1 MGLKTWYEANIMP
14 RLITCAC
21 SQGQVMKRRAAVV
34 PLARGDVFELGC
46 GGGINHAF
54 YDPSAITSYA
64 GIDPHA
70 GLLDGARA
78 AARDKGWAA
87 DLRQGRGEA
96 IPFADASFD
105 CVVCTFTLCS
115 VDDPS
120 QVMAEL
126 SRILRPGGQTLFL
139 EHGRAPDASVR
150 GWQERIEPVWKRLA
164 GGCHLTRP
172 VASALQGAG
181 FTPSAPNTAAALW
194 ALTLAYAGLPCAPF
208 SCHSTS
214 SCRMIGLTT
223 ISKNDFRDERH
234 R

>member
-1 MGLKTWYEANIMP
+1 MGLKSWYEATIMP

-34 PLARGDVFELGC
+34 PRARGDVFELGC

-54 YDPSAITSYA
+54 YDSAAITSYA

-70 GLLDGARA
+70 GLLEGARA

-96 IPFADASFD
+96 IPFDDASFD

-115 VDDPS
+115 VDDPA
-120 QVMAEL
+120 QVMREL
-126 SRILRPGGQTLFL
+126 RRILRPDGEALFL
-139 EHGRAPDASVR
+139 EHGRAPDANVLR
-150 GWQERIEPVWKRLA
+150 WQERIEPVWTHLA

-172 VASALQGAG
+172 IASALQGAG
-181 FTPSAPNTAAALW
+181 FAVETLGQDYTPQAPRFAGWMEWGIAHK
-194 ALTLAYAGLPCAPF
+194 LA
-208 SCHSTS
+208 
-214 SCRMIGLTT
+214 
-223 ISKNDFRDERH
+223 
-234 R
+234 

>member
-1 MGLKTWYEANIMP
+1 MGLKSWYEATIMP

-34 PLARGDVFELGC
+34 PRARGDVFELGC

-54 YDPSAITSYA
+54 YDPAAITSYA

-70 GLLDGARA
+70 GLLEGARA
-78 AARDKGWAA
+78 AAREKGWSA

-115 VDDPS
+115 VDDPA
-120 QVMAEL
+120 QVMREL
-126 SRILRPGGQTLFL
+126 WRILRPGGEALFL
-139 EHGRAPDASVR
+139 EHGRAPEEGVVR
-150 GWQERIEPVWKRLA
+150 WQERIEPVWKHLA

-172 VASALQGAG
+172 IASALQGAG
-181 FTPSAPNTAAALW
+181 FVVETLGRDYTPQAPRFAGWMEWGIARK
-194 ALTLAYAGLPCAPF
+194 LA
-208 SCHSTS
+208 
-214 SCRMIGLTT
+214 
-223 ISKNDFRDERH
+223 
-234 R
+234 

>member
-1 MGLKTWYEANIMP
+1 MGLTAWYEANIMP

-34 PLARGDVFELGC
+34 PRARGDVFELGC

-54 YDPSAITSYA
+54 YDPAAITSYA
-64 GIDPHA
+64 GIDPHE

-78 AARDKGWAA
+78 AAREKGWAA
-87 DLRQGRGEA
+87 DLRAGRGEA

-105 CVVCTFTLCS
+105 SVVCTFTLCS
-115 VDDPS
+115 VDDPA

-126 SRILRPGGQTLFL
+126 RRILRPGGQMLFC
-139 EHGRAPDASVR
+139 EHGRAPDVDVR

-172 VASALQGAG
+172 IASALAGAG
-181 FTPSAPNTAAALW
+181 FAVETLGEGYTPKAPRF
-194 ALTLAYAGLPCAPF
+194 AGWMEWGVARKP
-208 SCHSTS
+208 
-214 SCRMIGLTT
+214 
-223 ISKNDFRDERH
+223 E
-234 R
+234 

>member
-14 RLITCAC
+14 RMITCAC

-64 GIDPHA
+64 GIDPHE

-78 AARDKGWAA
+78 AAREKGWTA
-87 DLRQGRGEA
+87 DLRAARGEA

-115 VDDPS
+115 VDDPV
-120 QVMAEL
+120 QVMHEL

-139 EHGRAPDASVR
+139 EHGRAPDAGVLR
-150 GWQERIEPVWKRLA
+150 WQERIEPVWKHLA

-172 VASALQGAG
+172 IASALQGAG
-181 FTPSAPNTAAALW
+181 FAVETLGEGYTPQAPRF
-194 ALTLAYAGLPCAPF
+194 AGWMEWGVARKP
-208 SCHSTS
+208 
-214 SCRMIGLTT
+214 M
-223 ISKNDFRDERH
+223 
-234 R
+234 